1 VAHAQIA
8 FFARMAKEN
17 TPPNRVLAGQKTL
30 LSRTMHD
37 IRYDEVHDEFVV
49 NNPFAYAVLVFEG
62 GASGEQS
69 PKRIIQGPKTTI
81 GSSSRLE
88 IDPVNN
94 EILIPEGGGVLV
106 FDRTA
111 NGDVP
116 PKRRLNNAGSGG
128 GIAVDSVH
136 NLLILGSGGN
146 NRNPGAIRIFDRTA
160 SGDDKPLRTIKGPK
174 SGIIRALQMQVHPDT
189 GWIVVTQPGESGTFD
204 PGGTFVGIWSI
215 NDNGDVPPH
224 WKLAGP
230 KSTLI
235 KPRGVAIIP
244 QHKEIIVAD
253 MSLNAVLVYYFPEM
267 F

>member
-1 VAHAQIA
+1 MAHAQIA
-8 FFARMAKEN
+8 FFARLAKEN

-37 IRYDEVHDEFVV
+37 IRYDDVHDEFVV
-49 NNPFAYAVLVFEG
+49 NNPFAYAVLVFAG
-62 GASGEQS
+62 GASGEDG

-81 GSSSRLE
+81 GGSSRLE

-94 EILIPEGGGVLV
+94 EILIPEGGGVVV
-106 FDRTA
+106 FDRMA

-116 PKRRLNNAGSGG
+116 PKRKLNNAGSGG
-128 GIAVDSVH
+128 GIVVDPVH

-146 NRNPGAIRIFDRTA
+146 NRNPGGIRIYDRTA
-160 SGDDKPLRTIKGPK
+160 SGDTKPLRTISGPK
-174 SGIIRALQMQVHPDT
+174 TGIIRALQMQVVPST
-189 GWIVVTQPGESGTFD
+189 GWIAVTQPGESGTFD
-204 PGGTFVGIWSI
+204 PGGTFVGFWSI
-215 NDNGDVPPH
+215 NDNGDVPPR

-235 KPRGVAIIP
+235 KPRGVALIP
-244 QHKEIIVAD
+244 GHKEVIVAD
-253 MSLNAVLVYYFPEM
+253 MSLNAVLVYYFPEI

>member
-1 VAHAQIA
+1 MAHAQIA

-37 IRYDEVHDEFVV
+37 IRYDPVHDEFVV
-49 NNPFAYAVLVFEG
+49 NNPFAYALLVFDG
-62 GASGEQS
+62 GASGEQP
-69 PKRIIQGPKTTI
+69 PKRIIQGPKTKV
-81 GSSSRLE
+81 GGSSRLE
-88 IDPVNN
+88 IDPINN
-94 EILIPEGGGVLV
+94 EILVPEGRGVLV
-106 FDRTA
+106 FDREA
-111 NGDVP
+111 NGDVA
-116 PKRRLNNAGSGG
+116 PKRVLNNAGSGG
-128 GIAVDSVH
+128 GIAVDDAH
-136 NLLILGSGGN
+136 NLLVLGSGGN
-146 NRNPGAIRIFDRTA
+146 NRNPGAIRIYDRTA
-160 SGDDKPLRTIKGPK
+160 SGDAKALRVISGPK
-174 SGIIRALQMQVHPDT
+174 SGIIRALQMQVTGST

-204 PGGTFVGIWSI
+204 PGGTFVGVWSI

-224 WKLAGP
+224 WRLSGP

-253 MSLNAVLVYYFPEM
+253 MSLNAVLVYYFPEI

>member
-37 IRYDEVHDEFVV
+37 IRYDDVHDEFLV
-49 NNPFAYAVLVFEG
+49 NNPFAYAVLVFDG
-62 GASGEQS
+62 GANGEDA
-69 PKRIIQGPKTTI
+69 PKRIIQGPKTRI

-88 IDPVNN
+88 VDPVNN
-94 EILIPEGGGVLV
+94 EILIPEGRGVLV
-106 FDRTA
+106 FDREA
-111 NGDVP
+111 NGDVA
-116 PKRRLNNAGSGG
+116 PKRVLNNAGSGG
-128 GIAVDSVH
+128 GIIVDAVH

-146 NRNPGAIRIFDRTA
+146 NKNPGAIRIYDRTA
-160 SGDDKPLRTIKGPK
+160 SGDTKPLRVIQGPK
-174 SGIIRALQMQVHPDT
+174 SGIVRALQMQVVPST

-204 PGGTFVGIWSI
+204 PGGTFVGIWSE
-215 NDNGDVPPH
+215 NDNGDVPPK
-224 WKLAGP
+224 WKLSGP

-235 KPRGVAIIP
+235 KPRGVAVIP
-244 QHKEIIVAD
+244 RSKEIIVAD
-253 MSLNAVLVYYFPEM
+253 MSLNAVLVYYFPEI